1 MVAYNI
7 LKLREKMKQAGIL
20 MYIVPTSDPH
30 CSEYVPDSYKTRE
43 FISGFTGSAGTVIV
57 TLDEAGLWTD
67 GRYFI
72 QAAKELEGSGIK
84 LYKMGEAGV
93 PTMKEFVEDKFNNDY
108 KIGFNGET
116 FPLWLLDY
124 IAKDIPEENI
134 TYNHTL
140 VEDIWEDRVKKS
152 SNKAFVLEEKYAG
165 VSAED
170 KITEIRQKL
179 NKKDATATL
188 VTTLDDIAYTLNIRG
203 GDILFTPVILSYL
216 YIDKENVVLFVDEE
230 KLTEDVKKHL
240 EETGVTVKKYEEVF
254 EFVKAIPSEEVL
266 YFNKRS
272 INVKLY
278 KSIPDEIKTVVGR
291 DISTDMKAVKNEVE
305 IKNQRNA
312 YIKDGAALVNF
323 FSWLESSLEKG
334 EKITEL
340 DCSDKLLSFR
350 QEQELFIEPSF
361 GSISAYGE
369 NAALPHYSPSED
381 NPVYLEKKGLYLLDS
396 GGQYKDGTTDITR
409 TVALGEL
416 TKDEIFH
423 YTMTLKSHIA
433 LLTAIFKEG
442 TKSSALDIFARGPLW
457 KEGIDFN
464 HGTGH
469 GVGFVLGVHEG
480 PQNISRAN
488 NDVNMVPGM
497 VTSDEPG
504 VYVEGS
510 HGIRIENIMV
520 CVEKPETEFGKFFGF
535 ESLSIVPIDLRPV
548 DKSLL
553 TEDEVKWIN
562 EYHRLCLEKLSPML
576 EGSALEFL
584 RKATEEI

>member
-1 MVAYNI
+1 MVADNI
-7 LKLREKMKQAGIL
+7 LKLREKMKQAGL
-20 MYIVPTSDPH
+20 DMYIVPTSDPH

-93 PTMKEFVEDKFNNDY
+93 PTMKEFVEDKFNSNY

-116 FPLWLLDY
+116 FPLWLLNY

-165 VSAED
+165 VSAQD
-170 KITEIRQKL
+170 KIREIRQKL
-179 NKKDATATL
+179 NKKGATATL

-230 KLTEDVKKHL
+230 KLTEDVKNHL
-240 EETGVTVKKYEEVF
+240 DKIGVTVKKYEEVF
-254 EFVKAIPSEEVL
+254 DFVKNIPSGEVL

-278 KSIPDEIKTVVGR
+278 KSIPEGIKTVVGR

-535 ESLSIVPIDLRPV
+535 ESLSIAPIDLRPV

-576 EGSALEFL
+576 EGSALEYL
-584 RKATEEI
+584 KKATEEI

>member
-1 MVAYNI
+1 MVADNI
-7 LKLREKMKQAGIL
+7 LKLREKMKQKGL
-20 MYIVPTSDPH
+20 NMYIVPTSDPH

-57 TLDEAGLWTD
+57 TLDNAGLWTD

-72 QAAKELEGSGIK
+72 QAAKQLQGSGIK

-93 PTMKEFVEDKFNNDY
+93 PTMKQFVEENFNSEY

-134 TYNHTL
+134 SYNQTL

-152 SNKAFVLEEKYAG
+152 SNKAFVLEEKYVG
-165 VSAED
+165 VSATD
-170 KITEIRQKL
+170 KIREIREKL
-179 NKKDATATL
+179 NKKGATATL

-203 GDILFTPVILSYL
+203 GDVLFTPVILSYL
-216 YIDKENVVLFVDEE
+216 YISKDDVVLFVDKE
-230 KLTEDVKKHL
+230 KITEDVKKHL
-240 EETGVTVKKYEEVF
+240 DKTGVTVKNYEEVF
-254 EFVKAIPSEEVL
+254 DFVKNIPSEEVL

-278 KSIPDEIKTVVGR
+278 KSIPEEIKTIVGR
-291 DISTDMKAVKNEVE
+291 NISTDMKAVKNEVE

-312 YIKDGAALVNF
+312 YVKDGAALVNF
-323 FSWLESSLEKG
+323 FSWVEDSLEKG

-369 NAALPHYSPSED
+369 NAALPHYSPSKD

-433 LLTAIFKEG
+433 LLSAIFKEG
-442 TKSSALDIFARGPLW
+442 TKSSSLDIFARGPLW

-480 PQNISRAN
+480 PQSISRAN

-520 CVEKPETEFGKFFGF
+520 CVEKCETEFGKFFGF

-548 DKSLL
+548 DRTLL
-553 TEDEVKWIN
+553 TEDEIKWIN
-562 EYHRLCLEKLSPML
+562 EYHKVCLEKLSPML
-576 EGSALEFL
+576 EGRALEYL

>member
-1 MVAYNI
+1 MVADNI
-7 LKLREKMKQAGIL
+7 LKLREKMKQAGL
-20 MYIVPTSDPH
+20 NMYIVPTSDPH

-57 TLDEAGLWTD
+57 TLDNAGLWTD

-72 QAAKELEGSGIK
+72 QAAKQLEGSGIK

-93 PTMKEFVEDKFNNDY
+93 PTMKQFVEENFNSDY

-134 TYNHTL
+134 SYNQTL

-152 SNKAFVLEEKYAG
+152 SKKAFVLEEKYVG
-165 VSAED
+165 VSATD
-170 KITEIRQKL
+170 KIREIREKL
-179 NKKDATATL
+179 NKKGATATL

-203 GDILFTPVILSYL
+203 GDVLFTPVILSYL
-216 YIDKENVVLFVDEE
+216 YISEDHVVLFVDKE
-230 KLTEDVKKHL
+230 KITEDVKKHL
-240 EETGVTVKKYEEVF
+240 DKTGVTVKNYEEVF
-254 EFVKAIPSEEVL
+254 DFVKGIPSEEVL
-266 YFNKRS
+266 YFNNRK

-278 KSIPDEIKTVVGR
+278 KSIPESLKTIVGR

-305 IKNQRNA
+305 IKNQKNA
-312 YIKDGAALVNF
+312 YVKDGAALVNF
-323 FSWLESSLEKG
+323 FSWVEDLLEKG

-369 NAALPHYSPSED
+369 NAALPHYSPSKD
-381 NPVYLEKKGLYLLDS
+381 NPVYLEKRGLYLLDS

-433 LLTAIFKEG
+433 LLSAVFKEG
-442 TKSSALDIFARGPLW
+442 TKSSSLDIFARGPLW

-480 PQNISRAN
+480 PQSISRAN

-520 CVEKPETEFGKFFGF
+520 CVEKCETEFGKFFGF

-553 TEDEVKWIN
+553 TEDEIKWIN
-562 EYHRLCLEKLSPML
+562 EYHKVCLEKLSPML
-576 EGSALEFL
+576 EGRALEYL

>member
-1 MVAYNI
+1 MVVDNI
-7 LKLREKMKQAGIL
+7 ERLRKKMKEKGL
-20 MYIVPTSDPH
+20 DMYIVPTSDPH
-30 CSEYVPDSYKTRE
+30 CSEYVPDIYKTRE

-57 TLDEAGLWTD
+57 TLDKAGLWTD

-72 QAAKELEGSGIK
+72 QAAKQLEGSGIK
-84 LYKMGEAGV
+84 LYKMGEVGV
-93 PTMKEFVEDKFNNDY
+93 PTMKEFVEENLDSES

-124 IAKDIPEENI
+124 IIKDIPKENI
-134 TYNHTL
+134 SYDCTL
-140 VEDIWEDRVKKS
+140 IEDIWEDRPEKS
-152 SNKAFVLEEKYAG
+152 SEKAFLLEDEYVG
-165 VSAED
+165 VSAND
-170 KITEIRQKL
+170 KIKEIREKLQK
-179 NKKDATATL
+179 KGATSTL
-188 VTTLDDIAYTLNIRG
+188 ITTLDDIAYVLNIRG
-203 GDILFTPVILSYL
+203 GDVLYTPVILSYL
-216 YIDKENVVLFVDEE
+216 YISREKAVLFIDIE
-230 KLTEDVKKHL
+230 KITDDIRNYLDK
-240 EETGVTVKKYEEVF
+240 TGVTIKKYEEVF
-254 EFVKAIPSEEVL
+254 DFVKGLPKEEVL
-266 YFNKRS
+266 YFNNRN

-278 KSIPDEIKTVVGR
+278 SSIPESIKTIVGNN
-291 DISTDMKAVKNEVE
+291 ISTDMKAVKNEVE

-323 FSWLESSLEKG
+323 FSWLEESLEKG

-350 QEQELFIEPSF
+350 KEQDLFIEPSF
-361 GSISAYGE
+361 GTISAYGE

-423 YTMTLKSHIA
+423 YTMTLKSHIS
-433 LLTAIFKEG
+433 LITAIFKEG

-469 GVGFVLGVHEG
+469 GVGFVLCVHEG

-488 NDVNMVPGM
+488 NDINMVPGM

-520 CVEKPETEFGKFFGF
+520 CVEKNKTEFGKFFGF

-553 TEDEVKWIN
+553 TEDEIKWIN
-562 EYHRLCLEKLSPML
+562 EYHRVCFEKLSPKL
-576 EGSALEFL
+576 KGRALEYL
-584 RKATEEI
+584 KRATEEI

>member
-1 MVAYNI
+1 MVADNI
-7 LKLREKMKQAGIL
+7 LKLREKMKQAGL
-20 MYIVPTSDPH
+20 NMYIVPTSDPH

-57 TLDEAGLWTD
+57 TLDNAGLWTD

-72 QAAKELEGSGIK
+72 QAAKQLEGSGIK

-93 PTMKEFVEDKFNNDY
+93 PTMKQFVEENFNSDY

-134 TYNHTL
+134 SYNQTL

-152 SNKAFVLEEKYAG
+152 SKKAFVLEEKYVG
-165 VSAED
+165 VSATD
-170 KITEIRQKL
+170 KIRKIREKL
-179 NKKDATATL
+179 NKKGATATL

-203 GDILFTPVILSYL
+203 GDVLFTPVILSYL
-216 YIDKENVVLFVDEE
+216 YISEDHVVLFVDKE
-230 KLTEDVKKHL
+230 KITEDVKKHL
-240 EETGVTVKKYEEVF
+240 DKTGVTVKNYEEVF
-254 EFVKAIPSEEVL
+254 DFVKGIPSEEVL
-266 YFNKRS
+266 YFNNRK

-278 KSIPDEIKTVVGR
+278 KSIPESLKTIVGR

-305 IKNQRNA
+305 IKNQKNA
-312 YIKDGAALVNF
+312 YVKDGAALVNF
-323 FSWLESSLEKG
+323 FSWVEDSLEKG

-369 NAALPHYSPSED
+369 NAALPHYSPSKD

-433 LLTAIFKEG
+433 LLSAVFKEG
-442 TKSSALDIFARGPLW
+442 TKSSSLDIFARGPLW
-457 KEGIDFN
+457 KEGVDFN

-480 PQNISRAN
+480 PQSISRPN

-520 CVEKPETEFGKFFGF
+520 CVEKKETSFGKFFGF

-553 TEDEVKWIN
+553 TEDEIKWIN
-562 EYHRLCLEKLSPML
+562 EYHKVCLEKLSPML
-576 EGSALEFL
+576 KGRALEYL

>member
-1 MVAYNI
+1 MVADNI
-7 LKLREKMKQAGIL
+7 LKLREKMKQAGL
-20 MYIVPTSDPH
+20 HMYIVPTSDPH

-57 TLDEAGLWTD
+57 TLEGAGLWTD

-72 QAAKELEGSGIK
+72 QAAKQLEGSGIT

-93 PTMKEFVEDKFNNDY
+93 PTMKEFVKENFNGDY

-134 TYNHTL
+134 LYNQTL

-152 SNKAFVLEEKYAG
+152 SNKAFVLEEKYVG
-165 VSAED
+165 VSAQD
-170 KITEIRQKL
+170 KISEIREKL
-179 NKKDATATL
+179 NKKGATATL

-216 YIDKENVVLFVDEE
+216 YINRDNVVLFVDEE
-230 KLTEDVKKHL
+230 KITEDVKNHL
-240 EETGVTVKKYEEVF
+240 DKIGVTVKKYEEVF
-254 EFVKAIPSEEVL
+254 DFVKNIPSEEVL

-278 KSIPDEIKTVVGR
+278 KSIPEEIKTIVGR
-291 DISTDMKAVKNEVE
+291 NISTDMKAVKNEVE

-323 FSWLESSLEKG
+323 FNWVEESLEKG

-350 QEQELFIEPSF
+350 QEQDLFIEPSF

-369 NAALPHYSPSED
+369 NAALPHYAPSKD

-520 CVEKPETEFGKFFGF
+520 CVEKSETEFGKFFGF

-576 EGSALEFL
+576 EGSALEYL
-584 RKATEEI
+584 KKATEEI

>member
-1 MVAYNI
+1 MASDNI
-7 LKLREKMKQAGIL
+7 LKLREKMKQAGL
-20 MYIVPTSDPH
+20 DMYIVPTSDPH

-57 TLDEAGLWTD
+57 TLEEAGLWTD

-93 PTMKEFVEDKFNNDY
+93 PTMKEFVGDKFNSDY

-140 VEDIWEDRVKKS
+140 IEDIWEDRVKKS

-179 NKKDATATL
+179 NKKGATATL

-216 YIDKENVVLFVDEE
+216 YIDKEKVVLFVDEE
-230 KLTEDVKKHL
+230 KLTEDVKNHL
-240 EETGVTVKKYEEVF
+240 DKIGVTVKKYEEVF
-254 EFVKAIPSEEVL
+254 DFIKAISSEEVL

-278 KSIPDEIKTVVGR
+278 KSIPEEIKTVVGR

-350 QEQELFIEPSF
+350 QEQDLFIEPSF

-369 NAALPHYSPSED
+369 NAALPHYSPSKD

-576 EGSALEFL
+576 EGSALEYL
-584 RKATEEI
+584 KKATEEI

>member
-1 MVAYNI
+1 MVADNI
-7 LKLREKMKQAGIL
+7 LKLREKMKQAGL
-20 MYIVPTSDPH
+20 DMYIVPTSDPH

-93 PTMKEFVEDKFNNDY
+93 PTMKEFVEDKFNSNY

-116 FPLWLLDY
+116 FPLWLLNY

-165 VSAED
+165 VSAQD
-170 KITEIRQKL
+170 KIREIRQKL
-179 NKKDATATL
+179 NKKGATATL

-216 YIDKENVVLFVDEE
+216 YIDKENVVLFVDKE
-230 KLTEDVKKHL
+230 KLTEDVKNHL
-240 EETGVTVKKYEEVF
+240 DKIGVTVKKYEEVF
-254 EFVKAIPSEEVL
+254 DFVKNIPSGEVL

-278 KSIPDEIKTVVGR
+278 KSIPEGIKTVVGR

-369 NAALPHYSPSED
+369 NDALPHYSPSED

-576 EGSALEFL
+576 EGSALEYL
-584 RKATEEI
+584 KKATEEI

>member
-1 MVAYNI
+1 MASDNI
-7 LKLREKMKQAGIL
+7 LRLREKMKQAGL
-20 MYIVPTSDPH
+20 DMYIVPTSDPH

-72 QAAKELEGSGIK
+72 QAAKELEGSGVK

-93 PTMKEFVEDKFNNDY
+93 PTMKEFVEDKFNSDY

-165 VSAED
+165 VSAQD
-170 KITEIRQKL
+170 KIREIRQKL
-179 NKKDATATL
+179 NKKGATATL

-230 KLTEDVKKHL
+230 KLTEDVKNHL
-240 EETGVTVKKYEEVF
+240 HETGVTIKKYEEVF
-254 EFVKAIPSEEVL
+254 DFVKDIPSEEVL

-278 KSIPDEIKTVVGR
+278 KSIPEEIKTVVGR

-350 QEQELFIEPSF
+350 QEQDLFIEPSF

-369 NAALPHYSPSED
+369 NAALPHYSPSKD

-442 TKSSALDIFARGPLW
+442 TKASALDIFARGPLW

-497 VTSDEPG
+497 ITSDEPG

-553 TEDEVKWIN
+553 TEEEVKWIN

-576 EGSALEFL
+576 EGSALEYL
-584 RKATEEI
+584 KKATEEI

>member
-1 MVAYNI
+1 MASDNI
-7 LKLREKMKQAGIL
+7 LKLREKMKQAGL
-20 MYIVPTSDPH
+20 DMYIVPTSDPH

-93 PTMKEFVEDKFNNDY
+93 PTMKEFVEDKFNSNY

-116 FPLWLLDY
+116 FPLWLLNY

-165 VSAED
+165 VSARD
-170 KITEIRQKL
+170 KIREIRQKL
-179 NKKDATATL
+179 NKKGATATL

-216 YIDKENVVLFVDEE
+216 YINRDDVVLFVDEE

-240 EETGVTVKKYEEVF
+240 DETGVTVKKYEEVF
-254 EFVKAIPSEEVL
+254 DFVKAIPSEEVL

-278 KSIPDEIKTVVGR
+278 KSIPEEIKTVVGR

-369 NAALPHYSPSED
+369 NAALPHYSPSKD

-480 PQNISRAN
+480 PQNIGRAN

>member
-1 MVAYNI
+1 MVADNI
-7 LKLREKMKQAGIL
+7 LRLREKMKQAGL
-20 MYIVPTSDPH
+20 HMYIVPTSDPH

-84 LYKMGEAGV
+84 LYKMEEAGV
-93 PTMKEFVEDKFNNDY
+93 PTMKEFVEDKFNSDY

-124 IAKDIPEENI
+124 ISKDIPEENI

-165 VSAED
+165 VSAQD
-170 KITEIRQKL
+170 KIREIREKL
-179 NKKDATATL
+179 NKKGATATL

-216 YIDKENVVLFVDEE
+216 YMDKENVVLFVDEE
-230 KLTEDVKKHL
+230 KFTEDVKKHL
-240 EETGVTVKKYEEVF
+240 DETGVTVKKYEEVF
-254 EFVKAIPSEEVL
+254 DFVKAIPSEEVL

-278 KSIPDEIKTVVGR
+278 KSIPEEIKTVVGR

-520 CVEKPETEFGKFFGF
+520 CVEKSETEFGKFFGF

-548 DKSLL
+548 DRTLL

-576 EGSALEFL
+576 EGSALEYL

>member
-1 MVAYNI
+1 MVADNI
-7 LKLREKMKQAGIL
+7 LKLREKMKQAGL
-20 MYIVPTSDPH
+20 NMYIVPTSDPH

-57 TLDEAGLWTD
+57 TLDNAGLWTD

-72 QAAKELEGSGIK
+72 QAAKQLEGSGIK

-93 PTMKEFVEDKFNNDY
+93 PTMKQFVEENFNSNY

-134 TYNHTL
+134 SYNQTL

-152 SNKAFVLEEKYAG
+152 SKKAFVLEEKYVG
-165 VSAED
+165 VSATD
-170 KITEIRQKL
+170 KIREIREKL
-179 NKKDATATL
+179 NKKGATATL

-203 GDILFTPVILSYL
+203 GDVLFTPVILSYL
-216 YIDKENVVLFVDEE
+216 YISEDHVVLFVDKE
-230 KLTEDVKKHL
+230 KITEDVKKHL
-240 EETGVTVKKYEEVF
+240 DKTGVTVKNYEEVF
-254 EFVKAIPSEEVL
+254 DFVKGIPSEEVL
-266 YFNKRS
+266 YFNNRK

-278 KSIPDEIKTVVGR
+278 KSIPESLNTIVGR

-305 IKNQRNA
+305 IKNQKNA
-312 YIKDGAALVNF
+312 YVKDGAALVNF
-323 FSWLESSLEKG
+323 FSWVEDSLEKG

-350 QEQELFIEPSF
+350 QEQDLFIEPSF

-369 NAALPHYSPSED
+369 NAALPHYSPSKD

-433 LLTAIFKEG
+433 LLSAIFKEG
-442 TKSSALDIFARGPLW
+442 TKSSSLDIFARGPLW

-480 PQNISRAN
+480 PQSISRPN
-488 NDVNMVPGM
+488 NDVDMVPGM

-520 CVEKPETEFGKFFGF
+520 CVEKCETEFGKFFGF

-548 DKSLL
+548 DKTLL
-553 TEDEVKWIN
+553 TEDEIKWIN
-562 EYHRLCLEKLSPML
+562 EYHKVCLEKLSPML
-576 EGSALEFL
+576 KGRALEYL

>member
-1 MVAYNI
+1 MASDNI
-7 LKLREKMKQAGIL
+7 LKLREKMKQAGL
-20 MYIVPTSDPH
+20 DMYIVPTSDPH

-93 PTMKEFVEDKFNNDY
+93 PTMKEFVEDKFNSNY

-116 FPLWLLDY
+116 FPLWLLNY

-165 VSAED
+165 VSAQD
-170 KITEIRQKL
+170 KIREIRQKL
-179 NKKDATATL
+179 NKKGATATL

-216 YIDKENVVLFVDEE
+216 YIDKEKVVLFVDEE
-230 KLTEDVKKHL
+230 KITEDVKNHL
-240 EETGVTVKKYEEVF
+240 DKIGVTVKKYEEVF
-254 EFVKAIPSEEVL
+254 DFVKNIPSEEVL

-278 KSIPDEIKTVVGR
+278 KSIPEEIKTIVGR
-291 DISTDMKAVKNEVE
+291 NISTDMKAVKNEVE

-323 FSWLESSLEKG
+323 FNWVEESLEKG

-350 QEQELFIEPSF
+350 QEQDLFIEPSF

-369 NAALPHYSPSED
+369 NAALPHYAPSED

-442 TKSSALDIFARGPLW
+442 TKSSALDIFARGALW

-520 CVEKPETEFGKFFGF
+520 CVEKSETEFGKFFGF

-553 TEDEVKWIN
+553 TEDEIRWIN
-562 EYHRLCLEKLSPML
+562 DYHRLCLEKLSPML
-576 EGSALEFL
+576 EGSALEYL

>member
-1 MVAYNI
+1 MVADNI
-7 LKLREKMKQAGIL
+7 LKLREKMKQAGL
-20 MYIVPTSDPH
+20 DMYIVPTSDPH

-57 TLDEAGLWTD
+57 TLEGAGLWTD

-72 QAAKELEGSGIK
+72 QAAKQLEGSGIT

-93 PTMKEFVEDKFNNDY
+93 PTMKEFVKENFNGDY

-134 TYNHTL
+134 LYNQTL

-165 VSAED
+165 VSAAD

-179 NKKDATATL
+179 NKKGATATL

-216 YIDKENVVLFVDEE
+216 YINRDDVVLFVDEE
-230 KLTEDVKKHL
+230 KITEDVKKHL
-240 EETGVTVKKYEEVF
+240 DETGVTVKKYEEVF
-254 EFVKAIPSEEVL
+254 DFVKAIPSEEVL

-278 KSIPDEIKTVVGR
+278 KSIPEEIKTVVGR

-369 NAALPHYSPSED
+369 NAALPHYSPSKD

-480 PQNISRAN
+480 PQNIGRAN

>member
-1 MVAYNI
+1 MVADNI
-7 LKLREKMKQAGIL
+7 LKLREKMKQAGL
-20 MYIVPTSDPH
+20 DMYIVPTSDPH

-43 FISGFTGSAGTVIV
+43 FISGFTGSAGTIIV

-93 PTMKEFVEDKFNNDY
+93 PTMKEFVEDKFNSDY

-140 VEDIWEDRVKKS
+140 IEDIWEDRVKKS

-179 NKKDATATL
+179 NKKGATATL

-230 KLTEDVKKHL
+230 KLTEDVKNHL
-240 EETGVTVKKYEEVF
+240 DKIGVTVKKYEEVF
-254 EFVKAIPSEEVL
+254 DFIKAISSEEVL

-350 QEQELFIEPSF
+350 QEQDLFIEPSF

-369 NAALPHYSPSED
+369 NAALPHYSPSKD

-576 EGSALEFL
+576 EGSALEYL
-584 RKATEEI
+584 KKATEEI

>member
-1 MVAYNI
+1 MVADNI
-7 LKLREKMKQAGIL
+7 LKLREKMKQAGL
-20 MYIVPTSDPH
+20 DMYIVPTSDPH

-93 PTMKEFVEDKFNNDY
+93 PTMKEFVKENFNGDY

-134 TYNHTL
+134 LYNQTL

-152 SNKAFVLEEKYAG
+152 SNKAFVLEEKYVG
-165 VSAED
+165 VSAAD

-179 NKKDATATL
+179 NKKGATATL

-230 KLTEDVKKHL
+230 KLTEDVKNHL
-240 EETGVTVKKYEEVF
+240 DKIGVTVKKYEEVF
-254 EFVKAIPSEEVL
+254 DFVKNIPSGEVL

-278 KSIPDEIKTVVGR
+278 KSIPEGIKTVVGR

-576 EGSALEFL
+576 EGSALEYL
-584 RKATEEI
+584 KKATEEI

>member
-1 MVAYNI
+1 MVVDNI
-7 LKLREKMKQAGIL
+7 ERLRKKMKEKGL
-20 MYIVPTSDPH
+20 DMYIVPTSDPH
-30 CSEYVPDSYKTRE
+30 CSEYVPDIYKTRE

-57 TLDEAGLWTD
+57 TLDKAGLWTD

-72 QAAKELEGSGIK
+72 QAAKQLEGSGIK

-93 PTMKEFVEDKFNNDY
+93 PTMKEFVEENLDSES

-124 IAKDIPEENI
+124 IIKDIPKENI
-134 TYNHTL
+134 SYDCTL
-140 VEDIWEDRVKKS
+140 VEDIWEDRPEKS
-152 SNKAFVLEEKYAG
+152 SEKAFLLEEEYVG
-165 VSAED
+165 VSAND
-170 KITEIRQKL
+170 KIKEIREKLQK
-179 NKKDATATL
+179 KGATSTL
-188 VTTLDDIAYTLNIRG
+188 ITTLDDIAYVLNIRG
-203 GDILFTPVILSYL
+203 GDVLYTPVILSYL
-216 YIDKENVVLFVDEE
+216 YISREKAVLFIDKEKITDDIRNYLD
-230 KLTEDVKKHL
+230 K
-240 EETGVTVKKYEEVF
+240 TGVMIKKYEEVF
-254 EFVKAIPSEEVL
+254 DFVKGLPKEEVL
-266 YFNKRS
+266 YFNNRN

-278 KSIPDEIKTVVGR
+278 SSIPESIKTIVGR

-323 FSWLESSLEKG
+323 FSWLEESLEKG

-350 QEQELFIEPSF
+350 KEQDLFIEPSF
-361 GSISAYGE
+361 GTISAYGE

-423 YTMTLKSHIA
+423 YTMTLKSHIS
-433 LLTAIFKEG
+433 LITAIFKEG

-488 NDVNMVPGM
+488 NDVNMLPGM

-520 CVEKPETEFGKFFGF
+520 CVEKNETAFGKFFGF

-553 TEDEVKWIN
+553 TEDEIKWIN
-562 EYHRLCLEKLSPML
+562 EYHRVCFEKLSPKL
-576 EGSALEFL
+576 KGRALEYL
-584 RKATEEI
+584 KKATEEI